1 MPWVRRTRH
10 LGLSA
15 GVGSGAPR
23 VVVHSY
29 LTDERV
35 RLSAEEL
42 ESVLE
47 LPTSRWSWRADV
59 ATERFARDGIVVSD
73 EAHEPFTS
81 LRRRDEELT
90 RAGWLPESL
99 GYHLATRWDGVTVHR
114 PSRDGQVKPLSA
126 RPSPPLP
133 PFPERGGPRTH
144 LPPVAIERAIEQVLA
159 NRRTVRHFDSDR
171 HVDVT
176 ELASLLGSV
185 WGARATSNV
194 APRDIA
200 LRKSSPSGGGLHPIE
215 VYPIVRS
222 VTGIEPGIYHYLA
235 AQHELELVSAT
246 TPEGSRQLV
255 ERATAGQWFF
265 ADADVAFVLTARF
278 ARSFWKYRRH
288 AKAYRTLLLDA
299 GHLSQTFYLVC
310 TELGLGP
317 WVTAALDDAA
327 IERALEL
334 DPMLEGVMA
343 VCGCGW
349 PSPGQGHL
357 DPGFVALDEGDR
369 SDGRLRSDGEA

>member
-15 GVGSGAPR
+15 ATGSGAPR

-29 LTDERV
+29 LTNTRV
-35 RLSAEEL
+35 RLTAAEL
-42 ESVLE
+42 GSVLE
-47 LPTSRWSWRADV
+47 LPTSRWTWRSDEN
-59 ATERFARDGIVVSD
+59 TERFAHDGIVVSD
-73 EAHEPFTS
+73 EPDEPFAS

-90 RAGWLPESL
+90 AAGWLPESL

-114 PSRDGQVKPLSA
+114 PSRDGRVKPLST
-126 RPSPPLP
+126 RPTPALP
-133 PFPERGGPRTH
+133 PFPDRGGARTP
-144 LPPVAIERAIEQVLA
+144 LPPVALGGSLEHALA
-159 NRRTVRHFDSDR
+159 SRRTVRHFDESR
-171 HVDVT
+171 QVDIAAVAT
-176 ELASLLGSV
+176 VLGSV
-185 WGARATSNV
+185 WGARAKAKV

-222 VTGIEPGIYHYLA
+222 VTGLEPGIYHYLA
-235 AQHELELVSAT
+235 AEHELELVSAAG
-246 TPEGSRQLV
+246 PDEAQQLV

-265 ADADVAFVLTARF
+265 ADADIAFVLTARF

-317 WVTAALDDAA
+317 WVTAALDDVAV
-327 IERALEL
+327 ERALEL
-334 DPMLEGVMA
+334 DPMKEGVMA

-349 PSPGQGHL
+349 PSPAQGHL
-357 DPGFVALDEGDR
+357 DPRFEAFG
-369 SDGRLRSDGEA
+369 GRDHPEDAA

>member
-15 GVGSGAPR
+15 GIGSGAPR

-29 LTDERV
+29 LTDTRV
-35 RLSAEEL
+35 SLSAEEL

-47 LPTSRWSWRADV
+47 LPTSRWSWRSDEL
-59 ATERFARDGIVVSD
+59 TERCARAGIVVSD
-73 EAHEPFTS
+73 EPHEPFPS

-114 PSRDGQVKPLSA
+114 PSREGRVKPLA
-126 RPSPPLP
+126 PRASPPLP
-133 PFPERGGPRTH
+133 PFPELGGPRTD
-144 LPPVAIERAIEQVLA
+144 LPPVALDGAIEHVLA
-159 NRRTVRHFDSDR
+159 SRRTVRHFDGAR
-171 HVDVT
+171 HVDLT
-176 ELASLLGSV
+176 ELARLLASV
-185 WGARATSNV
+185 WGARATARV
-194 APRDIA
+194 APGDIA
-200 LRKSSPSGGGLHPIE
+200 VRKSSPSGGGLHPIE

-235 AQHELELVSAT
+235 AEHQLELVSAT
-246 TPEGSRQLV
+246 DPEGARQLV

-265 ADADVAFVLTARF
+265 ADGDVAFVLIARF

-334 DPMLEGVMA
+334 DPMLEGVLA
-343 VCGCGW
+343 VCGCGV
-349 PSPGQGHL
+349 PSPVEGHL
-357 DPGFVALDEGDR
+357 DPGFVPLD
-369 SDGRLRSDGEA
+369 